1 LPELLEPRGPFS
13 LEYAARALERFAP
26 AAHAE
31 APDPGH
37 LHLAFVPEGSPA
49 AAGACVRHE
58 DGDLVL
64 ESFGAA
70 DPAATREQVE
80 RVLSLDV
87 DATAFAAVG
96 RRDTVV
102 GALQARYP
110 GMRPVSFLSPFE
122 AGVWFLLAQRIRMRQ
137 AAALKARLRD
147 ALGERVDV
155 HGDER
160 VAFPAPARI
169 AALDAF
175 AGIPDVKLERVRA
188 LAAAALEGRL
198 ELRELPG
205 VGPFTADGIV
215 IRGGGCAGPPRA
227 GRAAARA
234 GGRARVPAR
243 CRAGPRAHRRARRR
257 MAPVPV
263 VGGGPPAHDAR
274 GRASDGR
281 RRLTRRPRD
290 ATLVMRA
297 RQPRRE
303 RQPVEESPDTT
314 GQGGRGIRPGET
326 RGKVPQKHTAD
337 GGTAAASRTGKG
349 ERVR

>member
-26 AAHAE
+26 AAHAGP
-31 APDPGH
+31 PDPGH
-37 LHLAFVPEGSPA
+37 LHLAFVPDGSPA
-49 AAGACVRHE
+49 AAGACVRRE

-87 DATAFAAVG
+87 DAAAFAAVG
-96 RRDTVV
+96 RGDPVV
-102 GALQARYP
+102 GSLQARYP

-122 AGVWFLLAQRIRMRQ
+122 AGVWFLLVQRIRMRQ

-198 ELRELPG
+198 DGARLRAVAPERAAEELRSLPG

-215 IRGGGCAGPPRA
+215 IRGAGAPDHLALGEPRLGQA
-227 GRAAARA
+227 VALAYGLDAA
-234 GGRARVPAR
+234 P
-243 CRAGPRAHRRARRR
+243 GPERIAELAEGWRPFRSWVAVLLRTLLEDERRT
-257 MAPVPV
+257 
-263 VGGGPPAHDAR
+263 
-274 GRASDGR
+274 DGV
-281 RRLTRRPRD
+281 
-290 ATLVMRA
+290 A
-297 RQPRRE
+297 
-303 RQPVEESPDTT
+303 
-314 GQGGRGIRPGET
+314 
-326 RGKVPQKHTAD
+326 
-337 GGTAAASRTGKG
+337 
-349 ERVR
+349 

>member
-31 APDPGH
+31 PPDPGH
-37 LHLAFVPEGSPA
+37 LHLAFVPDGSPA

-64 ESFGAA
+64 ESFGAP

-87 DATAFAAVG
+87 DATAFAVVG

-215 IRGGGCAGPPRA
+215 IRGAGAPDHLALGEPRLGQAVALAYRLDAAPGPERIAELAEGWRPFRSWVAVLLRTMLEDERRTA
-227 GRAAARA
+227 GAA
-234 GGRARVPAR
+234 
-243 CRAGPRAHRRARRR
+243 
-257 MAPVPV
+257 
-263 VGGGPPAHDAR
+263 
-274 GRASDGR
+274 
-281 RRLTRRPRD
+281 
-290 ATLVMRA
+290 
-297 RQPRRE
+297 
-303 RQPVEESPDTT
+303 
-314 GQGGRGIRPGET
+314 
-326 RGKVPQKHTAD
+326 
-337 GGTAAASRTGKG
+337 
-349 ERVR
+349 